1 MNSSVHHS
9 PFGVHRFK
17 DLGFA
22 TQDRSRCA
30 FIGVVRNNLN
40 CRASVVCRVWPSQQ
54 LVLPAVETSTCYEPR
69 RISFAG
75 SGFPTSLPNA
85 PRPER

>member
-22 TQDRSRCA
+22 TQDRSWCA

-40 CRASVVCRVWPSQQ
+40 CRASVVCRVWPVNS
-54 LVLPAVETSTCYEPR
+54 
-69 RISFAG
+69 
-75 SGFPTSLPNA
+75 
-85 PRPER
+85 